1 MQNHC
6 LQFHS
11 VFGSADSCSVHSQK
25 CQCFFSPLV
34 EEEKIGIPTLCLG
47 TSPILLKSKLHLGR
61 LPVLVARHQVDLLEN
76 VFSVYLKGLYNSL
89 SFYQLFCFLFVC
101 FCFSCKVAACFDP
114 YVLQLVTDFVISLH
128 SFLFSHFLFSPFK
141 HGLLILHEIWS
152 VGGHNWSC

>member
-11 VFGSADSCSVHSQK
+11 VFGSADSCSMHSQK

-89 SFYQLFCFLFVC
+89 SFYQLFCFLFV
-101 FCFSCKVAACFDP
+101 FVSLVK
-114 YVLQLVTDFVISLH
+114 LQLV
-128 SFLFSHFLFSPFK
+128 
-141 HGLLILHEIWS
+141 LIHMS
-152 VGGHNWSC
+152 YS